1 MKAQMRV
8 ERDHLKKKIPE
19 FSVGDTVRVHVKVV
33 EGEKVRT
40 QIFQGTVI
48 GRRGGGIRETFIVR
62 KISSNIAVERIF
74 PLHSPNVLKIELIR
88 KGRVR
93 RAQITY
99 MKTRKG
105 KQARITGARVVP
117 GSAKAKGGKA
127 SPDPDEEAPAESEVT
142 SPESQSEETTPAET
156 AVE

>member
-8 ERDHLKKKIPE
+8 ERDHLKKKVPE

-74 PLHSPNVLKIELIR
+74 PLHSPNVVKIERIR

-105 KQARITGARVVP
+105 KQARITGERADV
-117 GSAKAKGGKA
+117 GKGKSAAASGKDEKAPPTDGRDKA
-127 SPDPDEEAPAESEVT
+127 PDTPAEEKA
-142 SPESQSEETTPAET
+142 PAET
-156 AVE
+156 AAE